1 MAKWQPPDRGPF
13 PLQGGNN
20 IANIDFIPVD
30 AADRDTICRLSA
42 FASAIVKQH
51 FDPIIG
57 TAQND
62 YMIERFQT
70 PHAIV
75 QQIRD
80 GALYRLVIVD
90 GELAGFVAFYPLTE
104 NGVRKLYVSK
114 FYLSR
119 THRGRGIARQMF
131 AYLCGQAAV
140 CGADVLSLHV
150 NRHNTDTIAVYEHLG
165 FAVAGQV
172 QTDIGGGFMMDDYVM
187 EYRLL

>member
-1 MAKWQPPDRGPF
+1 M
-13 PLQGGNN
+13 
-20 IANIDFIPVD
+20 ANIDFIPVD
-30 AADRDTICRLSA
+30 AADRDTVCMLSA
-42 FASAIVKQH
+42 FASTIVRQH

-70 PHAIV
+70 PQAIA

-80 GALYRLVIVD
+80 GALYRLVIVN

-119 THRGRGIARQMF
+119 TYRKRGIARQMF
-131 AYLCGQAAV
+131 AYLCGQAAT
-140 CGADVLSLHV
+140 CGAGVLSLHV
-150 NRHNTDTIAVYEHLG
+150 NRHNIDTIAVYEHLG

-172 QTDIGGGFMMDDYVM
+172 QTDIGGGYVMDDYVM
-187 EYRLL
+187 EYRLP